1 MSISARFQLAREGF
15 CLQVELAFPARGIT
29 ALFGRSGSGKTTLL
43 RCLAGL
49 ERVPGGRLQV
59 GDQTWQA
66 EGVFVPVHRRAV
78 GYVFQEPSLFPH
90 LRVAANLRYGLRR
103 TPDGQQRVGFDEAV
117 ALLGL
122 EPLLERYPDA
132 LSGGQRQRVAIGR
145 ALLASPRLLLM
156 DEPMGSLD
164 ETSKQEILPWLE
176 RLHGALEIP
185 VVYVS
190 HAIDEVARLADYM
203 VLLEQGRV
211 LAQGPLQE
219 VLTRADLPLA
229 HAESASAVLDAT
241 VLREADDHLAELALG
256 EARLIV
262 SRGGLRAGQR
272 IRVRILAR
280 DVALS
285 REVPSRISTLNCLA
299 VTIIDISDD
308 PHPGHVLVRLALG
321 EQLLLSRITRRSLH
335 QLALEPGLAVQ
346 ALIKGAVV
354 N

>member
-1 MSISARFQLAREGF
+1 MSISARFRLMRDRFVLA
-15 CLQVELAFPARGIT
+15 VDLAIPSRGIT

-49 ERVPGGRLQV
+49 ERVAGGQLRV
-59 GDQTWQA
+59 GDDVWQD
-66 EGVFVPVHRRAV
+66 EHRFVPVHRRAV

-103 TPDGQQRVGFDEAV
+103 TPPGQQRVGFDEAV

-122 EPLLERYPDA
+122 EPLLQRYPDA

-164 ETSKQEILPWLE
+164 DTSKQEILPWLE

-190 HAIDEVARLADYM
+190 HSIDEVARLADHM
-203 VLLEQGRV
+203 VLLEQGQV
-211 LAQGPLQE
+211 LAQGPLRE
-219 VLTRADLPLA
+219 VLTRPDLPLA
-229 HAESASAVLDAT
+229 HAESAAAVLEAT
-241 VLREADDHLAELALG
+241 VVREADDHLTELALG
-256 EARLIV
+256 TARLVV
-262 SRGGLRAGQR
+262 SRGGLTPGAP

-285 REVPSRISTLNCLA
+285 REVPSRISTLNCLP
-299 VTIIDISDD
+299 VSIHDISDD

-321 EQLLLSRITRRSLH
+321 EQLLLSRITRRSLR
-335 QLALEPGLAVQ
+335 QLELKVGDRVHALV
-346 ALIKGAVV
+346 KGAVV
-354 N
+354 G

>member
-103 TPDGQQRVGFDEAV
+103 TPDGQQQVGFDEAV

-299 VTIIDISDD
+299 VTVIDISDD

>member
-299 VTIIDISDD
+299 VTVIDISDD

>member
-59 GDQTWQA
+59 GDQTWQS

-241 VLREADDHLAELALG
+241 VLKEADDHLAELALG

-299 VTIIDISDD
+299 VTVIDISDD